1 MNKVP
6 VDGRLRTELAEELQR
21 QGFDIS
27 SEQLRKYEDY
37 GLFSPD
43 KLENRYRV
51 YDREVIDT
59 IKQVLTMKMIGLS
72 LKRIKDF
79 IDLRKQII
87 DSPLVVKGHE
97 KQIAKGSY
105 ADLVLHLGAVK
116 EDRKADHKQL
126 LDNVARYLAICDEI
140 DDRIKKV
147 NKILERESN
156 RNFDNTQMVASIS
169 QGK

>member
-1 MNKVP
+1 MNRVP

-51 YDREVIDT
+51 YGREVIDT

-97 KQIAKGSY
+97 KQY
-105 ADLVLHLGAVK
+105 
-116 EDRKADHKQL
+116 
-126 LDNVARYLAICDEI
+126 
-140 DDRIKKV
+140 
-147 NKILERESN
+147 
-156 RNFDNTQMVASIS
+156 
-169 QGK
+169 